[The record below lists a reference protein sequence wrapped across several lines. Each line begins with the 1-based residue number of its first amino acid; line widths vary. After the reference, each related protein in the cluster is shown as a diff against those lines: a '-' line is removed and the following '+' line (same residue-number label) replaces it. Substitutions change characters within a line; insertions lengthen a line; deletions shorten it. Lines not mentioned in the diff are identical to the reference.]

1 MRRLY
6 IGGLNH
12 TVTQKD
18 LKDRFGKFGE
28 VLDVELRTRRDEKDV
43 PYKTFAYIN
52 INISEADLKKC
63 MTVLN
68 KSKWKGGTLQIEAAK
83 ESFLQ
88 RLAQERQEAAEHHLE
103 RSVNEARKQ
112 KLLDSWSKAGVEN
125 FTMKA
130 AVPGSEVPGRK
141 DWVVSKFGRVLPVLQ
156 LRSQKGS
163 KARTVKYDPS
173 KYCHNIRRLD
183 RTGPDETL
191 SVTQLTWQ
199 VEGGDDD
206 ISKRRRGEFPPY
218 EPIKPKKSRTDPGS
232 SVNVFSRNRSEQTQN
247 SDRNADVHHIING
260 SDLPTNHRAAQRE
273 ESWFLDSD
281 VDSYEEIRSL
291 VATQQGSHDAL
302 QQEAEDDNNLE
313 VVGFDYLVKSG
324 PKGDEED
331 YDSAGTDELFESRR
345 NPPATPQEKT
355 SSPIAKQFSDKKR
368 QMKRKTTSGV
378 VSSSK
383 TSSSLQREN
392 PAGVCPAINHSSGS
406 HSDGDDEEEEG
417 NSSDS
422 SSDFD
427 FPALFSANS
436 NYLRISL
443 ADLQRLAENKVPS
456 ILGSGL
462 NLESGLSVR
471 KARKEAI
478 TPDEILAS
486 ILGEDSSS
494 DDKEHKKKRKK
505 ADEVTSTSLQP
516 SEETGLETSQT
527 DRRLRRKREH
537 EQNEATG
544 SERQKHGETSE
555 VLRDPQADSSSGSE
569 KEEEEMISGENQPSS
584 SSSSEEEE
592 QQVGAAPHPAPAAG
606 SKSSSSE
613 EEEEEAEEEVA
624 PPRVALAAKEEE
636 ELQRK
641 ANIRRLAALQQR
653 QKEAEEHKK
662 LIQGA
667 LANLEAPPPTTG
679 KHIVFGSD
687 DEEEKQ
693 EVVSAVKESK
703 KPLFQDSQSEDEATA
718 DGAAAANQNA
728 PHKARPKPSAPRLFA
743 DSDDDEEGDEEEHG
757 SRFDIRPEFEG
768 PAGQKLMELQ
778 SRFGTDER
786 FRLDSRFLED
796 EEDEEEEKR
805 EVQKSPMEDEEAL
818 EEEKKKNL
826 SILQS
831 VLRTGQQA
839 SDKTA
844 GKAKQF
850 RDVSALHYDPSKEEH
865 TAFETK
871 GEEAKKESKATRRK
885 KREEAQKLPEVSKEI
900 YFQVSGDLK
909 AVFGQTND
917 SSAEG
922 EEGTNWNKVEEEE
935 GKGEEEQLPASF
947 LTADPSSTS
956 EESCGFRFS
965 FFGDE
970 PAAGS
975 GETAEYKAEKIQAP
989 KVSWHQDPRFH
1000 DSSSEEEVEED
1011 EEDEQVKKEEQ
1022 SSVEAKNTKE
1032 ETPSQPDFFF
1042 FFSSDDHRLKEGPK
1056 LFCRTSQLK
1065 EQREQWEERTS
1076 TLKQEYRKKH
1086 RDARRK
1092 LNMSRKT

>member
-1 MRRLY
+1 FCGFGAMRRLY
-6 IGGLNH
+6 VGGLNH

-18 LKDRFGKFGE
+18 LKDRFEKFGE
-28 VLDVELRTRRDEKDV
+28 VLDVELRTRKDEEGI

-83 ESFLQ
+83 ESFLH
-88 RLAQERQEAAEHHLE
+88 RLAQERQQAADHHLQ
-103 RSVNEARKQ
+103 RSTTEAKKQ
-112 KLLDSWSKAGVEN
+112 KLLDSWSKAGVQN

-130 AVPGSEVPGRK
+130 AVPGSEVPGCK

-156 LRSQKGS
+156 LRCQKGS

-183 RTGPDETL
+183 RTDPDETL

-218 EPIKPKKSRTDPGS
+218 EPIKPKKSRTDPGDS
-232 SVNVFSRNRSEQTQN
+232 LNTFSRIRNSCWRMLRKNVFMFPATCHGYDPATTVRSEQN
-247 SDRNADVHHIING
+247 SDRNTEVHQLTNG

-273 ESWFLDSD
+273 ESD
-281 VDSYEEIRSL
+281 VDSDEEIRSL
-291 VATQQGSHDAL
+291 VAAQQSSHDAL
-302 QQEAEDDNNLE
+302 QQEAEDIDNLE
-313 VVGFDYLVKSG
+313 VVGLDYLVKSG
-324 PKGDEED
+324 SKGDEED

-345 NPPATPQEKT
+345 KPPAPPQEKP
-355 SSPIAKQFSDKKR
+355 SSPPAQQFSDQKR
-368 QMKRKTTSGV
+368 QMKRKTTPGD

-383 TSSSLQREN
+383 PSSSVQREN
-392 PAGVCPAINHSSGS
+392 PAGVRPAIKHSSDS
-406 HSDGDDEEEEG
+406 HSDQDDEEEEG

-443 ADLQRLAENKVPS
+443 ADLQRLAESKVPS
-456 ILGSGL
+456 ILRSGL
-462 NLESGLSVR
+462 KPESGLPGR
-471 KARKEAI
+471 HARKEAI
-478 TPDEILAS
+478 TPNEILAS
-486 ILGEDSSS
+486 ILGEDSSD
-494 DDKEHKKKRKK
+494 DDKEHKKKKV
-505 ADEVTSTSLQP
+505 EGVTSASLQT
-516 SEETGLETSQT
+516 SEETATQRETSQT
-527 DRRLRRKREH
+527 DGRLRRKREQ
-537 EQNEATG
+537 EQDEALG
-544 SERQKHGETSE
+544 IQRQKHGETPE
-555 VLRDPQADSSSGSE
+555 ALRDPQTDSSSGSE
-569 KEEEEMISGENQPSS
+569 EEEEEMMSAEDQPSS
-584 SSSSEEEE
+584 SSSSEEQE
-592 QQVGAAPHPAPAAG
+592 QQAGAPAPG

-613 EEEEEAEEEVA
+613 EEEEEEEA

-641 ANIRRLAALQQR
+641 ANMRRLAALQQR

-667 LANLEAPPPTTG
+667 LANLDAPPPTTG
-679 KHIVFGSD
+679 KRIVFGSD

-693 EVVSAVKESK
+693 EVVSAVEESK
-703 KPLFQDSQSEDEATA
+703 KPLFQE
-718 DGAAAANQNA
+718 
-728 PHKARPKPSAPRLFA
+728 RLKPSGPRLFD
-743 DSDDDEEGDEEEHG
+743 DSEDDDEEGDEEEDG

-796 EEDEEEEKR
+796 EEEEEETA
-805 EVQKSPMEDEEAL
+805 EVQKGPMEDEEAL

-831 VLRTGQQA
+831 VLGTSQQA
-839 SDKTA
+839 SSKTA
-844 GKAKQF
+844 RKAKQF

-871 GEEAKKESKATRRK
+871 TEETKKESKAARRK

-917 SSAEG
+917 GSA
-922 EEGTNWNKVEEEE
+922 V
-935 GKGEEEQLPASF
+935 LPS
-947 LTADPSSTS
+947 LLSADPSSKS
-956 EESCGFRFS
+956 EESSGFRFS

-970 PAAGS
+970 SAAGS
-975 GETAEYKAEKIQAP
+975 GETAEYKTEKIQAP

-1000 DSSSEEEVEED
+1000 DSSSEDELEED
-1011 EEDEQVKKEEQ
+1011 EEEEEQVKKEQQ

-1042 FFSSDDHRLKEGPK
+1042 FSSDDHRLKEGPR
-1056 LFCRTSQLK
+1056 LFCRTSQLE
-1065 EQREQWEERTS
+1065 EQREEWEERTS
-1076 TLKQEYRKKH
+1076 TLRQEYRKKH
-1086 RDARRK
+1086 RDAQRK
-1092 LNMSRKT
+1092 LKSARKTRGSWEV

>member
-6 IGGLNH
+6 VGGLNH

-28 VLDVELRTRRDEKDV
+28 VLDVELRTRRDEEDV

-88 RLAQERQEAAEHHLE
+88 RLAQERQEAAEHQLQ
-103 RSVNEARKQ
+103 RSANGAKKH
-112 KLLDSWSKAGVEN
+112 KLLDTWSKAGVQN

-130 AVPGSEVPGRK
+130 AVPGSEVPGCK

-156 LRSQKGS
+156 LRCQKGS

-183 RTGPDETL
+183 RTDPDETL

-218 EPIKPKKSRTDPGS
+218 EPIKPKKSRTDPGDS
-232 SVNVFSRNRSEQTQN
+232 LNAFSRSRSERAQN
-247 SDRNADVHHIING
+247 SDRNTEVHQLTNG
-260 SDLPTNHRAAQRE
+260 SDLPTNRRAAQRE
-273 ESWFLDSD
+273 DRWFLDSD
-281 VDSYEEIRSL
+281 VDSDEEVRSL
-291 VATQQGSHDAL
+291 AAAQQSSHDAL
-302 QQEAEDDNNLE
+302 QQEAEDDDNLE
-313 VVGFDYLVKSG
+313 VVGLDYLVKSG
-324 PKGDEED
+324 PNEDEED
-331 YDSAGTDELFESRR
+331 YDSAGTDELFDSRR
-345 NPPATPQEKT
+345 NPPAPPQEKP
-355 SSPIAKQFSDKKR
+355 SSPTAQQFSDKKR
-368 QMKRKTTSGV
+368 QMKRKTTPGD

-383 TSSSLQREN
+383 NSSSLQREN
-392 PAGVCPAINHSSGS
+392 PAGVRPAMKHSSDS
-406 HSDGDDEEEEG
+406 HSDEDDEEEEG

-436 NYLRISL
+436 NHLRISL
-443 ADLQRLAENKVPS
+443 ADLQRLAEGKVPS

-462 NLESGLSVR
+462 KPESGFPVR
-471 KARKEAI
+471 HARKEAI

-494 DDKEHKKKRKK
+494 DDKEHKKKKKK
-505 ADEVTSTSLQP
+505 AEGVTSASLQP
-516 SEETGLETSQT
+516 SEETGPETSQT
-527 DRRLRRKREH
+527 DRCLRRKREH
-537 EQNEATG
+537 EQDEAAG

-555 VLRDPQADSSSGSE
+555 ALNDPQTNSSSGSE
-569 KEEEEMISGENQPSS
+569 EDEEEEEKMI
-584 SSSSEEEE
+584 SEEEE
-592 QQVGAAPHPAPAAG
+592 QEAGAAPHPAPAAG
-606 SKSSSSE
+606 SKTSSSEE

-624 PPRVALAAKEEE
+624 PPWVALAAKEEE

-641 ANIRRLAALQQR
+641 ANMRRLAALQQR
-653 QKEAEEHKK
+653 QKEAEEHQKF
-662 LIQGA
+662 IQGA
-667 LANLEAPPPTTG
+667 LANLEAPPPATG
-679 KHIVFGSD
+679 KRIVFGSD

-728 PHKARPKPSAPRLFA
+728 PHKAERLKPSGPQLFA
-743 DSDDDEEGDEEEHG
+743 DSEDDEEGGEEEDG

-786 FRLDSRFLED
+786 FRMDSRFLED
-796 EEDEEEEKR
+796 EEEEEET
-805 EVQKSPMEDEEAL
+805 EVQKSLMEDEEAL

-831 VLRTGQQA
+831 VLGTGQQA
-839 SDKTA
+839 SGKTA

-865 TAFETK
+865 AAFETK
-871 GEEAKKESKATRRK
+871 TEETKKESKAARRK

-917 SSAEG
+917 GSAEE
-922 EEGTNWNKVEEEE
+922 EEGANWDKVEEEE
-935 GKGEEEQLPASF
+935 GGGEEEQLPPS
-947 LTADPSSTS
+947 LLSADPSSKS
-956 EESCGFRFS
+956 EESSGFRFS

-970 PAAGS
+970 SAAGS
-975 GETAEYKAEKIQAP
+975 GETAEYKAEKMKAP

-1000 DSSSEEEVEED
+1000 DSSSEEEEVEED
-1011 EEDEQVKKEEQ
+1011 EEDGQEVKKEEQ

-1042 FFSSDDHRLKEGPK
+1042 FSSDDHRLKEGPK
-1056 LFCRTSQLK
+1056 LFCRTSQLA
-1065 EQREQWEERTS
+1065 EQREQWEDRTS

-1092 LNMSRKT
+1092 LNISRKT

>member
-6 IGGLNH
+6 VGGLNH
-12 TVTQKD
+12 AVTQKD

-28 VLDVELRTRRDEKDV
+28 VLDVELRTRRDEEGV

-63 MTVLN
+63 LTVLN
-68 KSKWKGGTLQIEAAK
+68 KSKWKGGTLQIETAK
-83 ESFLQ
+83 ESFLH
-88 RLAQERQEAAEHHLE
+88 RLAQERQEAAEHRLPRSATEAQKQNLLE
-103 RSVNEARKQ
+103 SLSE
-112 KLLDSWSKAGVEN
+112 AGVEN

-130 AVPGSEVPGRK
+130 AVPGSEVPGHK

-156 LRSQKGS
+156 LRCQKGS

-183 RTGPDETL
+183 RNSPDETP
-191 SVTQLTWQ
+191 SVTQLTWE

-206 ISKRRRGEFPPY
+206 ISKKRRGEFPPY
-218 EPIKPKKSRTDPGS
+218 EPIKPKKTRTDPVDSLNAFGR
-232 SVNVFSRNRSEQTQN
+232 SRSNQAQT
-247 SDRNADVHHIING
+247 SDRNAEVHQLTNG
-260 SDLPTNHRAAQRE
+260 SDLITSHRAAQRKGRRF
-273 ESWFLDSD
+273 SDSD
-281 VDSYEEIRSL
+281 VDSDEEIRRL
-291 VATQQGSHDAL
+291 VATQQSSHDAL
-302 QQEAEDDNNLE
+302 QQEAEDDNLE
-313 VVGFDYLVKSG
+313 VVGLDYLVKSG

-345 NPPATPQEKT
+345 NPPAPPRGKP
-355 SSPIAKQFSDKKR
+355 SSPTAQQFPANSSDKER
-368 QMKRKTTSGV
+368 QTERKPTSGG
-378 VSSSK
+378 VSSGK
-383 TSSSLQREN
+383 PSSSVQKEK
-392 PAGVCPAINHSSGS
+392 PAAVHPGIKRSADS
-406 HSDGDDEEEEG
+406 HTEEDDEEEG

-427 FPALFSANS
+427 FPGLFSPNS
-436 NYLRISL
+436 NHLRISL
-443 ADLQRLAENKVPS
+443 ADLQKLAETRVPS

-462 NLESGLSVR
+462 KAESGPPER
-471 KARKEAI
+471 PAPKEAI

-494 DDKEHKKKRKK
+494 NDEEHKRKK
-505 ADEVTSTSLQP
+505 REAEGVTSASLRA
-516 SEETGLETSQT
+516 SEGTGPERETSET
-527 DRRLRRKREH
+527 DGRPRRKRRQH
-537 EQNEATG
+537 EQQLISTHEATDNQT
-544 SERQKHGETSE
+544 QKHGATSE
-555 VLRDPQADSSSGSE
+555 DLTDPQTDSSSGSE
-569 KEEEEMISGENQPSS
+569 EEEGIISAAGDQPSS
-584 SSSSEEEE
+584 SSCSEEEE
-592 QQVGAAPHPAPAAG
+592 QEAG
-606 SKSSSSE
+606 
-613 EEEEEAEEEVA
+613 A
-624 PPRVALAAKEEE
+624 PPRLVLAAEEEE

-641 ANIRRLAALQQR
+641 ANMRRLAALQQR
-653 QKEAEEHKK
+653 QKEAEEQKK

-667 LANLEAPPPTTG
+667 LANLDAPPPASG

-693 EVVSAVKESK
+693 EAVSEVKESK

-728 PHKARPKPSAPRLFA
+728 PQKAERLKPSGPQLFA
-743 DSDDDEEGDEEEHG
+743 DSDDEEEGDEEEDG

-768 PAGQKLMELQ
+768 PAGQKLMALQ

-786 FRLDSRFLED
+786 FRMDSRFLED
-796 EEDEEEEKR
+796 EEEEEA
-805 EVQKSPMEDEEAL
+805 EVQMSPMADEEAL

-831 VLRTGQQA
+831 VLGSSQPT
-839 SDKTA
+839 SSKTA
-844 GKAKQF
+844 GKAKKF

-865 TAFETK
+865 AAFETK
-871 GEEAKKESKATRRK
+871 TEETKKESKAARRK

-909 AVFGQTND
+909 AVLGQTND
-917 SSAEG
+917 AAAEG
-922 EEGTNWNKVEEEE
+922 EEEKNWDKVEEEE
-935 GKGEEEQLPASF
+935 GGGGEEQLLPPLLS
-947 LTADPSSTS
+947 ADLSSKS
-956 EESCGFRFS
+956 EESSGFRFS

-975 GETAEYKAEKIQAP
+975 GETTEYKAEKIQAP

-1000 DSSSEEEVEED
+1000 DSSSEEEEQQEE
-1011 EEDEQVKKEEQ
+1011 EEEEEQ
-1022 SSVEAKNTKE
+1022 SRVEAKNTKE

-1042 FFSSDDHRLKEGPK
+1042 FSSDDHRLKEGPR
-1056 LFCRTSQLK
+1056 LFCRPSQLE

-1076 TLKQEYRKKH
+1076 TLRQEYRKKH

-1092 LNMSRKT
+1092 LKSSQKS

>member
-28 VLDVELRTRRDEKDV
+28 VQDVELRTRRDEEGV

-83 ESFLQ
+83 ESFLH
-88 RLAQERQEAAEHHLE
+88 RLAQERQEAAEHHLQ
-103 RSVNEARKQ
+103 RSVKEAKKQ
-112 KLLDSWSKAGVEN
+112 KLLDTWSKAGVQN

-130 AVPGSEVPGRK
+130 AVPGSEVPGCK

-156 LRSQKGS
+156 LRCQKGS

-173 KYCHNIRRLD
+173 KYCHNIRKLD
-183 RTGPDETL
+183 RTDPDKTL

-206 ISKRRRGEFPPY
+206 VSKRRRGEFPPY
-218 EPIKPKKSRTDPGS
+218 EPIKPKKSRTDPGDS
-232 SVNVFSRNRSEQTQN
+232 LDAFSRSRSERAQN
-247 SDRNADVHHIING
+247 SDRNTEVHQLTNG
-260 SDLPTNHRAAQRE
+260 ADLPTNHRAAQRE
-273 ESWFLDSD
+273 ERWFLDSD
-281 VDSYEEIRSL
+281 VDSDEEIRTL
-291 VATQQGSHDAL
+291 AAAQQSSHDAL
-302 QQEAEDDNNLE
+302 QQEAEDDDNLE
-313 VVGFDYLVKSG
+313 VVGLDYLMKSG
-324 PKGDEED
+324 PNDEED

-345 NPPATPQEKT
+345 NPPAPPQEKP
-355 SSPIAKQFSDKKR
+355 SSPTAQQFSDKKR
-368 QMKRKTTSGV
+368 QMKRKTTPGD

-383 TSSSLQREN
+383 NSSSLQREN
-392 PAGVCPAINHSSGS
+392 PAGVRPAIKHSSDS
-406 HSDGDDEEEEG
+406 HSDEDDEEEEG

-436 NYLRISL
+436 NHLRISL
-443 ADLQRLAENKVPS
+443 ADLQRLAESKVPS
-456 ILGSGL
+456 FLGSGL
-462 NLESGLSVR
+462 KPESGLPVR
-471 KARKEAI
+471 LARKEPI

-486 ILGEDSSS
+486 IMGEDSSS
-494 DDKEHKKKRKK
+494 DDKEHKKKKKK
-505 ADEVTSTSLQP
+505 AEGVTSASLQP
-516 SEETGLETSQT
+516 SEETGPETSQT
-527 DRRLRRKREH
+527 DGCLRRKREH
-537 EQNEATG
+537 ERNEAAG

-555 VLRDPQADSSSGSE
+555 ALRESQTNSSSGSE
-569 KEEEEMISGENQPSS
+569 EDEEEEEKMISVEDQPSS

-592 QQVGAAPHPAPAAG
+592 QEAGAAPPPAPAAG
-606 SKSSSSE
+606 SE
-613 EEEEEAEEEVA
+613 EEEEEEVA

-641 ANIRRLAALQQR
+641 ANMRRLAAVQQR

-662 LIQGA
+662 LIQRA

-679 KHIVFGSD
+679 KRIVFGSD

-693 EVVSAVKESK
+693 EVVKESK

-718 DGAAAANQNA
+718 EGAAAANQNA
-728 PHKARPKPSAPRLFA
+728 PHKAERLKPSGPQLFA
-743 DSDDDEEGDEEEHG
+743 DSEDDEEGGEEEDG

-768 PAGQKLMELQ
+768 PAGQKLMALQ

-786 FRLDSRFLED
+786 FRLDSRFLE
-796 EEDEEEEKR
+796 EEEEEEET
-805 EVQKSPMEDEEAL
+805 EVQKSLMEDEEAL

-831 VLRTGQQA
+831 VLGTGQQA
-839 SDKTA
+839 GGKTA

-865 TAFETK
+865 AAFETK
-871 GEEAKKESKATRRK
+871 TEETKKESKAARRK

-917 SSAEG
+917 GSAEG
-922 EEGTNWNKVEEEE
+922 EEGTNWDEEEE
-935 GKGEEEQLPASF
+935 EKAGGEEEQLLPS
-947 LTADPSSTS
+947 LLSADPSSKS
-956 EESCGFRFS
+956 EESSGFRFS

-970 PAAGS
+970 SAAGS
-975 GETAEYKAEKIQAP
+975 GETAEYKAEKMKAP

-1011 EEDEQVKKEEQ
+1011 EQEEKEEEQ

-1042 FFSSDDHRLKEGPK
+1042 FSSDDHRLTEGPK
-1056 LFCRTSQLK
+1056 LFCRTSQLE
-1065 EQREQWEERTS
+1065 EQRERWEERTS
-1076 TLKQEYRKKH
+1076 TLRQEYRKKH

-1092 LNMSRKT
+1092 LNSSRKT